1 MNDSSA
7 IRLRGYHDG
16 TLGNAGPSLD
26 ECLAM
31 GTTCACYNLRRA
43 SRAVSQVYD
52 AYFEPVGLK
61 STQFTVLATLA
72 CESAGRPTVTEL
84 ARTLVLEQSSL
95 SRNLAVLEREGWV
108 KLAPGT
114 DKRERRVVLTR
125 AGRAALGRGYP
136 AWQAAQRAL
145 AASFDPRVFALQL
158 RALRRLTKTAQAM
171 RSGRSA
177 TKASSHAN
185 ADLAS
190 LSIVPTRA
198 GKSVPRGP

>member
-1 MNDSSA
+1 M
-7 IRLRGYHDG
+7 
-16 TLGNAGPSLD
+16 GNAGPSLD

-61 STQFTVLATLA
+61 STQFTVLAALA
-72 CESAGRPTVTEL
+72 YESAGRPTVTDL

-95 SRNLAVLEREGWV
+95 SRNLAVLEREGWI

-125 AGRAALGRGYP
+125 AGRAALARGYP

-145 AASFDPRVFALQL
+145 AETFDPRVFALQL

-171 RSGRSA
+171 RPDRAA
-177 TKASSHAN
+177 TKASGNRKAN
-185 ADLAS
+185 LAS
-190 LSIVPTRA
+190 LSNVPTRA
-198 GKSVPRGP
+198 GKSAARGP